1 MKKERVLSQA
11 LVTTAMTL
19 DQERALVA
27 RLKNGDRS
35 ALSDIYQQFG
45 DKIYREAILPRLPV
59 VELAEDVLATT
70 FARAMEKIEQ
80 FKIDDKSIFFWLR
93 RIAINL
99 AMDQHRLITRDK
111 KIEDSSKV
119 IAEIAPQG
127 ERTDRRSEKIE
138 TRELVEESL
147 SMINP
152 RYAEALRLRLIQD
165 LDRSECAEK
174 LGISVGNFDVLL
186 YRASKAFRDKYP
198 PR

>member
-1 MKKERVLSQA
+1 LSEV

-27 RLKNGDRS
+27 RLKKGDRS
-35 ALSDIYQQFG
+35 ALSDIYKHYG
-45 DKIYREAILPRLPV
+45 EKIYREAILPRLPV

-70 FARAMEKIEQ
+70 FAKAMEKIEQ
-80 FKIDDKSIFFWLR
+80 FKIEDKSIFFWLR

-99 AMDQHRLITRDK
+99 AMDQHRRSIRDQ
-111 KIEDSSKV
+111 KIEDKAKV
-119 IAEIAPQG
+119 LAEIAPGG

-138 TRELVEESL
+138 TQELVEESL
-147 SMINP
+147 AMIKP

-165 LDRSECAEK
+165 LDRSECAER
-174 LGISVGNFDVLL
+174 LGITVGNFDVLL
-186 YRASKAFRDKYP
+186 YRATKAFRDKYP

>member
-1 MKKERVLSQA
+1 MSEV

-27 RLKNGDRS
+27 RLKKGDRS
-35 ALSDIYQQFG
+35 ALSDIYKHYG
-45 DKIYREAILPRLPV
+45 EKIYREAILPRLPV

-70 FARAMEKIEQ
+70 FAKAMEKIEQ
-80 FKIDDKSIFFWLR
+80 FKIEDKSIFFWLR

-99 AMDQHRLITRDK
+99 AMDQHRRSIRDQ
-111 KIEDSSKV
+111 KIEDKAKV
-119 IAEIAPQG
+119 LAEIAPGG

-138 TRELVEESL
+138 TQELVEESL
-147 SMINP
+147 AMIKP

-165 LDRSECAEK
+165 LDRSECAER
-174 LGISVGNFDVLL
+174 LGITVGNFDVLL
-186 YRASKAFRDKYP
+186 YRATKAFRDKYP

>member
-1 MKKERVLSQA
+1 
-11 LVTTAMTL
+11 MTL
-19 DQERALVA
+19 DQERILVA

-35 ALSDIYQQFG
+35 ALSDIYQHFG
-45 DKIYREAILPRLPV
+45 EKIYREAILPRLPV

-99 AMDQHRLITRDK
+99 TMDQHRLTTRDK
-111 KIEDSSKV
+111 KIEEKSKV

-147 SMINP
+147 AMINP

-165 LDRSECAEK
+165 LDRIECAEK
-174 LGISVGNFDVLL
+174 LGITVGNFDVLL
-186 YRASKAFRDKYP
+186 YRATKAFRDKYP